1 MQQVENL
8 VKCKPVW
15 ESSVDVMNIAHVYI
29 MSLSPTNKRYRK
41 RWQTF
46 TQLMFYEYWKRTL
59 HLGLCTVMIMQTLI
73 KHLKVCDHVVR
84 ST

>member
-29 MSLSPTNKRYRK
+29 MSLSRTNKRYRK

-46 TQLMFYEYWKRTL
+46 TQLMFYEY
-59 HLGLCTVMIMQTLI
+59 
-73 KHLKVCDHVVR
+73 
-84 ST
+84 

>member
-1 MQQVENL
+1 MAVRAQTCRNLLMKTISFMQQVENL

-29 MSLSPTNKRYRK
+29 MSLSRTNKRYRK

-46 TQLMFYEYWKRTL
+46 TQLMFYEY
-59 HLGLCTVMIMQTLI
+59 
-73 KHLKVCDHVVR
+73 
-84 ST
+84 